1 MKARRIGSAAGF
13 AERPQM
19 KWHGH
24 ICDLQ
29 TALGRGEDSDL
40 KSSFISLCH
49 LILAFHS
56 IFVFFLF
63 WLHLTSFRIL
73 VPPPGIEPTAVK

>member
-1 MKARRIGSAAGF
+1 MKATRTGSAAGF

-19 KWHGH
+19 KWRGH
-24 ICDLQ
+24 ICDFQ

-40 KSSFISLCH
+40 KSSFICLCH

-63 WLHLTSFRIL
+63 WLHHTSFRIL
-73 VPPPGIEPTAVK
+73 VPPPGIESQQ